1 MAGLCDSFQRGISYL
16 RISVTDRCN
25 LRCVYCM
32 PPEGIPLVSHD
43 DILSFEEILLVVR
56 ASVEMGIDKIR
67 ITGGEPLV
75 RTGVAD
81 LIHMISSVKGVKD
94 ISMTTNGTMLARYA
108 EDLVHAGLHRI
119 NISLDTLKHDRFKQI
134 TRTGE
139 LSDTLKGIEAARK
152 AGLNPVKINMVPMQG
167 INDDEI
173 VDFARMTLAAG
184 WHVRFIEL
192 MPLNRT
198 AEFVPSQVLR
208 KKIEAL
214 GMLEPFHGIAGN
226 GAARYFRL
234 PGATGT
240 IGFISPVSEPFCQD
254 CNRLRLSA
262 TGMLFPCLFSDN
274 GVDIKTP
281 VRNNADLEAVKQ
293 LVTAAIAAKPQN
305 HRFVAGA
312 AEKTK
317 MSKIGG

>member
-1 MAGLCDSFQRGISYL
+1 
-16 RISVTDRCN
+16 
-25 LRCVYCM
+25 M
-32 PPEGIPLVSHD
+32 PPEGIPLVSHG
-43 DILSFEEILLVVR
+43 DILNFEEILLVVR
-56 ASVEMGIDKIR
+56 ASVELGIDKIR

-119 NISLDTLKHDRFKQI
+119 NISLDTLKSDRFKQI

-139 LSDTLKGIEAARK
+139 LPDTLKGIEAARK
-152 AGLNPVKINMVPMQG
+152 AGLNPIKINMVPMQG

-173 VDFARMTLAAG
+173 IDFARMTLEAG
-184 WHVRFIEL
+184 WHVRFIEM

-198 AEFVPSQVLR
+198 AEFVPSHVLR
-208 KKIEAL
+208 EKIGAL

-234 PGATGT
+234 PGAAGT
-240 IGFISPVSEPFCQD
+240 IGFISPVSEPFCKD
-254 CNRLRLSA
+254 CNRLRLSS
-262 TGMLFPCLFSDN
+262 TGMLLPCLFSDK
-274 GVDIKTP
+274 GTDMKIP
-281 VRNNADLEAVKQ
+281 VRNNADLEVVKN
-293 LVTAAIAAKPQN
+293 LVKAAIADKPQN
-305 HRFVAGA
+305 HRFVEGA
-312 AEKTK
+312 PEKTK

>member
-81 LIHMISSVKGVKD
+81 LIQMISSVKGVKD

-108 EDLVHAGLHRI
+108 EDLVEAGLHRI
-119 NISLDTLKHDRFKQI
+119 NISLDTLKPDRFKQI

-139 LSDTLKGIEAARK
+139 LPDTLKGIEAARK

-173 VDFARMTLAAG
+173 IDFARMTLESG

-198 AEFVPSQVLR
+198 AEFVPSNVLR

-214 GMLEPFHGIAGN
+214 GMLEPFHGITGN
-226 GAARYFRL
+226 GAARYFSL

-240 IGFISPVSEPFCQD
+240 IGFISPVSEPFCKE

-281 VRNNADLEAVKQ
+281 VRNNADLEAVKH
-293 LVTAAIAAKPQN
+293 LITAAIAAKPQN

>member
-32 PPEGIPLVSHD
+32 PPEGIPLVSHEE
-43 DILSFEEILLVVR
+43 ILSFEEILLVVR
-56 ASVEMGIDKIR
+56 ASVELGIDKIR

-75 RTGVAD
+75 RMGVAG
-81 LIHMISSVKGVKD
+81 LVHMISSVKGVKD
-94 ISMTTNGTMLARYA
+94 ISMTTNGVLLEKYA
-108 EDLVHAGLHRI
+108 QDLVHAGLHRI

-139 LSDTLKGIEAARK
+139 LSDTLKGIEAAKK

-167 INDDEI
+167 FNEDEI
-173 VDFARMTLAAG
+173 VDFARMTVGPG
-184 WHVRFIEL
+184 WHVRFIEM

-198 AEFVPSQVLR
+198 AEFVPSHVLH
-208 KKIEAL
+208 KKIEAM
-214 GMLEPFHGIAGN
+214 GILEPFHGIAGN

-234 PGATGT
+234 PGASGT
-240 IGFISPVSEPFCQD
+240 IGFISPVSEPFCSE

-262 TGMLFPCLFSDN
+262 TGKLYPCLFSEN
-274 GVDIKTP
+274 GVDIRTP
-281 VRNNADLEAVKQ
+281 IRNNAGLEEVKQ
-293 LVTAAIAAKPQN
+293 LVTEAIAAKPQN
-305 HRFVAGA
+305 HRFVAGT

>member
-56 ASVEMGIDKIR
+56 AAVEMGIDKIR

-75 RTGVAD
+75 RMGVTD
-81 LIHMISSVKGVKD
+81 LIQMISSVNGVKD
-94 ISMTTNGTMLARYA
+94 ISMTTNGTVLARYA
-108 EDLVHAGLHRI
+108 EDLVNAGLNRI
-119 NISLDTLKHDRFKQI
+119 NISLDTLKPDRFKQI

-173 VDFARMTLAAG
+173 VDFARMTLESG

-198 AEFVPSQVLR
+198 AEFVPSNVLR

-226 GAARYFRL
+226 GAARYFSL
-234 PGATGT
+234 PGAAGT
-240 IGFISPVSEPFCQD
+240 IGFISPVSEPFCKE

-281 VRNNADLEAVKQ
+281 VRNNADLEAIKH
-293 LVTAAIAAKPQN
+293 LIAAAIAAKPQN

-312 AEKTK
+312 TEKTK

>member
-1 MAGLCDSFQRGISYL
+1 
-16 RISVTDRCN
+16 
-25 LRCVYCM
+25 M

-56 ASVEMGIDKIR
+56 AAVEMGIDKIR

-75 RTGVAD
+75 RMGVTD
-81 LIHMISSVKGVKD
+81 LIQMISSVNGVKD
-94 ISMTTNGTMLARYA
+94 ISMTTNGTVLARYA
-108 EDLVHAGLHRI
+108 EDLVNAGLNRI
-119 NISLDTLKHDRFKQI
+119 NISLDTLKPDRFKQI

-173 VDFARMTLAAG
+173 VDFARMTVESG

-198 AEFVPSQVLR
+198 AEFVPSNVLR

-226 GAARYFRL
+226 GAARYFSL
-234 PGATGT
+234 PGAAGT
-240 IGFISPVSEPFCQD
+240 IGFISPVSEPFCKE

-281 VRNNADLEAVKQ
+281 VRNNADLEAIKH
-293 LVTAAIAAKPQN
+293 LIAAAIAAKPQN

-312 AEKTK
+312 TEKTK

>member
-1 MAGLCDSFQRGISYL
+1 MSGLCDSFQRGISYL

-32 PPEGIPLVSHD
+32 PPEGIPLVSHS

-56 ASVEMGIDKIR
+56 ASVELGIDKIR

-81 LIHMISSVKGVKD
+81 LVRMISSVKGVKD
-94 ISMTTNGTMLARYA
+94 ISMTTNGTMLARHA

-119 NISLDTLKHDRFKQI
+119 NISLDTLKSDRFKQI

-139 LSDTLKGIEAARK
+139 LPDTLKGIEAARK
-152 AGLNPVKINMVPMQG
+152 AGLNPIKINMVPMQG

-173 VDFARMTLAAG
+173 IDFARMTLEAG
-184 WHVRFIEL
+184 WHVRFIEM

-198 AEFVPSQVLR
+198 AEFVPSHVLR
-208 KKIEAL
+208 KKIGAL

-234 PGATGT
+234 PGAAGT
-240 IGFISPVSEPFCQD
+240 IGFISPVSEPFCSE
-254 CNRLRLSA
+254 CNRLRLSS
-262 TGMLFPCLFSDN
+262 TGMLLPCLFSDK
-274 GVDIKTP
+274 GTDMKTT
-281 VRNNADLEAVKQ
+281 VRNNADLEAVKH

-305 HRFVAGA
+305 HHFIEGA
-312 AEKTK
+312 PEKTK

>member
-32 PPEGIPLVSHD
+32 PQEGVPLVSHEE
-43 DILSFEEILLVVR
+43 ILRFEEIVLIVQAAAEL
-56 ASVEMGIDKIR
+56 GINKIR
-67 ITGGEPLV
+67 LTGGEPLV
-75 RTGVAD
+75 RLGITD
-81 LIHMISSVKGVKD
+81 LVRMISSVKGIRD
-94 ISMTTNGTMLARYA
+94 ISMTTNGVLLERHA
-108 EDLVHAGLHRI
+108 EELVHAGLHRI
-119 NISLDTLKHDRFKQI
+119 NVSLDTLKYDRFKQI
-134 TRTGE
+134 TRTGD

-167 INDDEI
+167 VNEDEI
-173 VDFARMTLAAG
+173 TDFARMTIESG

-192 MPLNRT
+192 MPLNRN
-198 AEFVPSQVLR
+198 AGFVPSNELR
-208 KKIEAL
+208 QRITAL
-214 GMLEPFHGIAGN
+214 GELEPVQGIQGN

-240 IGFISPVSEPFCQD
+240 IGFISPVSEPFCSE

-262 TGMLFPCLFSDN
+262 TGLLYPCLFSDN
-274 GVDIKTP
+274 GVDIRTP
-281 VRNNADLEAVKQ
+281 VRNNADQEAVKH
-293 LVTAAIAAKPQN
+293 LIRAAIAAKPQN
-305 HRFVAGA
+305 HRFVAGT

>member
-1 MAGLCDSFQRGISYL
+1 M
-16 RISVTDRCN
+16 
-25 LRCVYCM
+25 
-32 PPEGIPLVSHD
+32 SHD

-56 ASVEMGIDKIR
+56 AAVEMGIDKIR

-75 RTGVAD
+75 RMGVTD
-81 LIHMISSVKGVKD
+81 LIQMISSVNGVKD
-94 ISMTTNGTMLARYA
+94 ISMTTNGTVLARYA
-108 EDLVHAGLHRI
+108 EDLVNAGLNRI
-119 NISLDTLKHDRFKQI
+119 NISLDTLKPDRFKQI

-173 VDFARMTLAAG
+173 VDFARMTVESG

-198 AEFVPSQVLR
+198 AEFVPSNVLR

-226 GAARYFRL
+226 GAARYFSL
-234 PGATGT
+234 PGAAGT
-240 IGFISPVSEPFCQD
+240 IGFISPVSEPFCKE

-281 VRNNADLEAVKQ
+281 VRNNADLEAIKH
-293 LVTAAIAAKPQN
+293 LIAAAIAAKPQN

-312 AEKTK
+312 TEKTK

>member
-1 MAGLCDSFQRGISYL
+1 MG
-16 RISVTDRCN
+16 VTD
-25 LRCVYCM
+25 
-32 PPEGIPLVSHD
+32 
-43 DILSFEEILLVVR
+43 
-56 ASVEMGIDKIR
+56 
-67 ITGGEPLV
+67 
-75 RTGVAD
+75 
-81 LIHMISSVKGVKD
+81 LIQMISSVKGVKD
-94 ISMTTNGTMLARYA
+94 ISMTTNGTLLARYA
-108 EDLVHAGLHRI
+108 EDLVNAGLHRI
-119 NISLDTLKHDRFKQI
+119 NISLDTLKYDRFKQI

-139 LSDTLKGIEAARK
+139 LSDTLKGIEEARK

-173 VDFARMTLAAG
+173 VDFARMTLESG

-198 AEFVPSQVLR
+198 AEFVPSHVLR

-214 GMLEPFHGIAGN
+214 GMLEPFHGITGN
-226 GAARYFRL
+226 GAARYFSL

-240 IGFISPVSEPFCQD
+240 IGPVSEPFCNE

-274 GVDIKTP
+274 GVDVKTP
-281 VRNNADLEAVKQ
+281 VRNNADIEVVKH
-293 LVTAAIAAKPQN
+293 LIAAAITAKPQN

-312 AEKTK
+312 PEKTK

>member
-81 LIHMISSVKGVKD
+81 LIQMISSVKGVKD

-108 EDLVHAGLHRI
+108 EDLVEAGLHRI
-119 NISLDTLKHDRFKQI
+119 NISLDTLKPDRFKQI

-139 LSDTLKGIEAARK
+139 LPDTLKGIEAARK

-173 VDFARMTLAAG
+173 VDFARMTVESG

-198 AEFVPSQVLR
+198 AEFVPSNVLR

-226 GAARYFRL
+226 GAARYFSL
-234 PGATGT
+234 PGAAGT
-240 IGFISPVSEPFCQD
+240 IGFISPVSEPFCKE

-281 VRNNADLEAVKQ
+281 VRNNADLEAIKH
-293 LVTAAIAAKPQN
+293 LIAAAIAAKPQN

-312 AEKTK
+312 TEKTK

>member
-32 PPEGIPLVSHD
+32 PPEGIPLVSHG

-67 ITGGEPLV
+67 ITGGEPLA
-75 RTGVAD
+75 RKGIAD
-81 LIHMISSVKGVKD
+81 LIHMISPVKGVKD

-119 NISLDTLKHDRFKQI
+119 NISLDTLKYDRFKQI

-139 LSDTLKGIEAARK
+139 LQDTLKGIEAARK

-167 INDDEI
+167 VNDDEI
-173 VDFARMTLAAG
+173 VDFARMTIEPG

-198 AEFVPSQVLR
+198 SDFVPSHVLR

-214 GMLEPFHGIAGN
+214 GKLEPFHGITGN

-234 PGATGT
+234 PGAKGT
-240 IGFISPVSEPFCQD
+240 IGFISPVSEPFCKD
-254 CNRLRLSA
+254 CNRLRLSS

-274 GVDIKTP
+274 GVDIKTAI
-281 VRNNADLEAVKQ
+281 RNNAGLEEVKQ
-293 LVTAAIAAKPQN
+293 LITAAIAAKPQN
-305 HRFVAGA
+305 HSFVAGA
-312 AEKTK
+312 SEKTK
-317 MSKIGG
+317 MSRIGG

>member
-1 MAGLCDSFQRGISYL
+1 
-16 RISVTDRCN
+16 
-25 LRCVYCM
+25 M

-56 ASVEMGIDKIR
+56 AAVEMGIDKIR

-75 RTGVAD
+75 RMGVTD
-81 LIHMISSVKGVKD
+81 LIQMISSVNGVKD
-94 ISMTTNGTMLARYA
+94 ISMTTNGTVLARYA
-108 EDLVHAGLHRI
+108 EDLVNAGLNRI
-119 NISLDTLKHDRFKQI
+119 NISLDTLKPDRFKQI

-173 VDFARMTLAAG
+173 VDFARMTLESG

-198 AEFVPSQVLR
+198 AEFVPSNVLR

-226 GAARYFRL
+226 GAARYFSL
-234 PGATGT
+234 PGAAGT
-240 IGFISPVSEPFCQD
+240 IGFISPVSEPFCKE

-281 VRNNADLEAVKQ
+281 VRNNADLEAIKH
-293 LVTAAIAAKPQN
+293 LIAAAIAAKPQN

-312 AEKTK
+312 TEKTK

>member
-43 DILSFEEILLVVR
+43 DILSFEEILLIVR
-56 ASVEMGIDKIR
+56 ASVELGIDKIR

-81 LIHMISSVKGVKD
+81 LVRMISSVKGVKD

-119 NISLDTLKHDRFKQI
+119 NISLDTLKSDRFKQI

-139 LSDTLKGIEAARK
+139 LSNTLKGIEAARK
-152 AGLNPVKINMVPMQG
+152 AGLNPIKINMVPMQG

-173 VDFARMTLAAG
+173 VDFARMTLEAG
-184 WHVRFIEL
+184 WHVRFIEM

-208 KKIEAL
+208 KKIGAL

-234 PGATGT
+234 PGAAGT
-240 IGFISPVSEPFCQD
+240 IGFISPVSEPFCKD

-262 TGMLFPCLFSDN
+262 TGMLLPCLFSDK
-274 GVDIKTP
+274 GTDIKTP
-281 VRNNADLEAVKQ
+281 VRNNADLEAVKN
-293 LVTAAIAAKPQN
+293 LVKAAIAAKPQN
-305 HRFVAGA
+305 HHFVEGEP
-312 AEKTK
+312 EKTK

>member
-1 MAGLCDSFQRGISYL
+1 
-16 RISVTDRCN
+16 
-25 LRCVYCM
+25 M

-75 RTGVAD
+75 RMGVTD
-81 LIHMISSVKGVKD
+81 LIQMISSVKGVKD
-94 ISMTTNGTMLARYA
+94 ISMTTNGTLLARYA
-108 EDLVHAGLHRI
+108 EDLVNAGLHRI
-119 NISLDTLKHDRFKQI
+119 NISLDTLKYDRFKQI

-139 LSDTLKGIEAARK
+139 LSDTLKGIEEARK

-173 VDFARMTLAAG
+173 VDFARMTLESG

-198 AEFVPSQVLR
+198 AEFVPSHVLR

-214 GMLEPFHGIAGN
+214 GMLEPFYGIAGN
-226 GAARYFRL
+226 GAARYFSL

-240 IGFISPVSEPFCQD
+240 IGFISPVSEPFCNE

-274 GVDIKTP
+274 GVDVKTP
-281 VRNNADLEAVKQ
+281 VRNNADIEAVKH
-293 LVTAAIAAKPQN
+293 LIAAAITAKPQN

-312 AEKTK
+312 PEKTK

>member
-56 ASVEMGIDKIR
+56 AAVEMGIDKIR

-75 RTGVAD
+75 RMGVTD
-81 LIHMISSVKGVKD
+81 LIQMISSVNGVKD
-94 ISMTTNGTMLARYA
+94 ISMTTNGTVLARYA
-108 EDLVHAGLHRI
+108 EDLVNAGLNRI
-119 NISLDTLKHDRFKQI
+119 NISLDTLKPDRFKQI

-173 VDFARMTLAAG
+173 VDFARMTVESG

-198 AEFVPSQVLR
+198 AEFVPSNVLR

-226 GAARYFRL
+226 GAARYFSL
-234 PGATGT
+234 PGAAGT
-240 IGFISPVSEPFCQD
+240 IGFISPVSEPFCKE

-281 VRNNADLEAVKQ
+281 VRNNADLEAIKH
-293 LVTAAIAAKPQN
+293 LIAAAIAAKPQN

-312 AEKTK
+312 TEKTK

>member
-43 DILSFEEILLVVR
+43 EILSFEDILLVVR

-75 RTGVAD
+75 RMGVAD
-81 LIHMISSVKGVKD
+81 LVHMISSVKGVKD

-108 EDLVHAGLHRI
+108 EALVQAGLHRI
-119 NISLDTLKHDRFKQI
+119 NISLDTLKYDRFKQI

-152 AGLNPVKINMVPMQG
+152 AGLNPIKINMVPMQG
-167 INDDEI
+167 VNDDEI
-173 VDFARMTLAAG
+173 VDFARMTLESG

-198 AEFVPSQVLR
+198 AEFVPSHVLR

-240 IGFISPVSEPFCQD
+240 IGFISPVSEPFCQE
-254 CNRLRLSA
+254 
-262 TGMLFPCLFSDN
+262 LFPCLFSDN

-281 VRNNADLEAVKQ
+281 IRNNADLEAVKQ

-305 HRFVAGA
+305 HRFVEGA